1 MPIQLSDHFTY
12 KKLLRFAFPSIIMM
26 LFTSIYGVVDGIFV
40 SNFVGETQ
48 FAAINL
54 IMPFLMIC
62 GAIGFMIGTGGTAL
76 VSKTLGEGDKERA
89 KSLFSMLIYLTIGF
103 AIIIAAVGIV
113 FLRPISL
120 LLGAEGVMADY
131 CVIYG
136 KFILPALPTFMLTNI
151 FQSFLITAEKPKFG
165 LYVTVAAGC
174 ANMVLDALFVA
185 IFRWGLEG
193 AAIATAVSQLVGGII
208 PLIYFIR
215 KNSSPLRLVK
225 FRFDGRALIHACT
238 NGSSE
243 FVTNISFSIVNMLY
257 NLQLI
262 KLVGQSGVSAYGV
275 IMYVA
280 YIFIAVF
287 IGYSLSVTPI
297 IGYHY
302 GAGNH
307 DELKNLLKKSLVIIS
322 SAAIILTSLAELGAH
337 PLSFIFVGYDKA
349 LLDMTVRAFSLYSI
363 SYIICGFNLFGSA
376 FFTALNNGP
385 VSATISFLRT
395 FVFQIATLLILPAI
409 LPPEYKLDGIWLSI
423 VAAELLSFAVTLI
436 FFIVKRKKYKYY

>member
-12 KKLLRFAFPSIIMM
+12 RKLLRFAFPSIIMM

-89 KSLFSMLIYLTIGF
+89 NSLFSMLIYLTIGF
-103 AIIIAAVGIV
+103 AIIISVIGIV
-113 FLRPISL
+113 FLHPISL
-120 LLGAEGVMADY
+120 LLGAEGDLAYY
-131 CVIYG
+131 CVVYG
-136 KFILPALPTFMLTNI
+136 RIILVTLPAFMLTNI

-174 ANMVLDALFVA
+174 TNMVLDALFVA

-193 AAIATAVSQLVGGII
+193 AALATAASQLVGGII
-208 PLIYFIR
+208 PLIYFIK
-215 KNSSPLRLVK
+215 KNNSPLRLTK
-225 FRFDGRALIHACT
+225 FRFDGRALFHACT

-257 NLQLI
+257 NFQLI
-262 KLVGQSGVSAYGV
+262 NLIGQSGISAYGV

-280 YIFIAVF
+280 FIFIAVF

-297 IGYHY
+297 IGFHY

-307 DELKNLLKKSLVIIS
+307 NELKNLLGKSLVILS
-322 SAAIILTSLAELGAH
+322 SAAILLTSLAEIGAR
-337 PLSFIFVGYDKA
+337 PLSYIFVGYDKA
-349 LLDMTVRAFSLYSI
+349 LLDMTVHAFRLYSI
-363 SYIICGFNLFGSA
+363 SYIICGFNIFSSA

-385 VSATISFLRT
+385 VSATISFMRT
-395 FVFQIATLLILPAI
+395 LLFQVATLLILPAL
-409 LPPEYKLDGIWLSI
+409 LPAEYKLDGIWLSV
-423 VAAELLSFAVTLI
+423 VAAELLSFIVAAVFL
-436 FFIVKRKKYKYY
+436 FVKRKKYKYF

>member
-76 VSKTLGEGDKERA
+76 VSKTLGEGNKERA
-89 KSLFSMLIYLTIGF
+89 NSLFSMLIYLTIGF
-103 AIIIAAVGIV
+103 AITTAVLGII

-120 LLGAEGVMADY
+120 LLGAEGALADY

-136 KFILPALPTFMLTNI
+136 RIILVTLPAFMLTNI
-151 FQSFLITAEKPKFG
+151 FQSFLITAEKPKLG

-174 ANMVLDALFVA
+174 TNMVLDALFVA
-185 IFRWGLEG
+185 LFRWGLEG
-193 AAIATAVSQLVGGII
+193 AAIATAVSQLVGGIV
-208 PLIYFIR
+208 PLIFFIR

-225 FRFDGRALIHACT
+225 FRFDGRALLHACT

-243 FVTNISFSIVNMLY
+243 FVTNISFSVVNMLY
-257 NLQLI
+257 NFQLI
-262 KLVGQSGVSAYGV
+262 SLVGQQGISAYGV

-280 YIFIAVF
+280 FIFIAVF
-287 IGYSLSVTPI
+287 IGYSISVAPI

-322 SAAIILTSLAELGAH
+322 TASVILTSLAEIGAR
-337 PLSFIFVGYDKA
+337 PLSFIFVGYDES
-349 LLDMTVRAFSLYSI
+349 LLNMTIHAFRLYSI
-363 SYIICGFNLFGSA
+363 SYIICGFNIFSSA

-385 VSATISFLRT
+385 VSATISFMRT
-395 FVFQIATLLILPAI
+395 FLFQVATLLLLPAL
-409 LPPEYKLDGIWLSI
+409 LPVEYKLDGIWLSV
-423 VAAELLSFAVTLI
+423 VAAELLSFIVAAAFLI
-436 FFIVKRKKYKYY
+436 KNRKKYKYF